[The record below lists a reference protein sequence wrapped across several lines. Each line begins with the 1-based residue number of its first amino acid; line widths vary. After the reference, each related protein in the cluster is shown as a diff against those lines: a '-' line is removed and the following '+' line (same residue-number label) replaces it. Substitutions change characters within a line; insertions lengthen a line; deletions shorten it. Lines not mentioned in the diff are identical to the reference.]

1 MKKQVKNAIF
11 WVDILGLCSLL
22 SIWKSARN
30 IQKYIVYYKKINPV
44 VNNLLKL
51 INQGHCF
58 KPLEYGLDNMK
69 TQDGIGLYYKI
80 NRDVIDIVEKTI
92 GRIYK
97 KNAFSSHLS
106 RFPQDKTKLYL
117 TQRLALQIQETIL
130 LINVAKYYCQNDQ
143 KISDSANI
151 IVSRSAD
158 ILEEFIKAKDN
169 RLLQI
174 IGYSSIAN
182 FSFQRSTFRI
192 LFEFL
197 GQVFRSFLTFIS
209 TKRPSISETLS
220 AKIGI
225 YCSQKIDL
233 NERSVLFWVPHSP
246 INFKRV
252 LVYFENSQRPVT
264 EKVAKLLSE
273 YGVDWRVLR
282 PRASKL
288 GKKNLWKLPVL
299 IISQF
304 FMYIKDA
311 WRITFCLLFKSG
323 YLKLWQWFA
332 LVELLIQTYYYQTFY
347 QDNNI
352 KILFNMDENAW
363 VSTTKT
369 IAMELAGGISVS
381 SHWSHYV
388 EFSLDIA
395 KAYDVFFVWGS
406 AHTDCFKKSAS
417 CFSRI
422 IQCGYIYDYRFS
434 EARAKSSQLR
444 QQLKEAGASYI
455 IGFMDNAVRKDL
467 PNSKEE
473 LINLYRALLNLVIS
487 NNKLG
492 IILKPKR
499 PDESVYNLVEMQQ
512 LLNKA
517 MATRRCLIVNK
528 NNLES
533 FSFDAGLACDL
544 NIGLGVSTT
553 TVENVLAGIKSVDYD
568 ASSRWGSLAHND
580 GYNKV
585 VFDDL
590 DILINSIKKYVDAP
604 EKNNEFANHGSIL
617 HKFDPFRDG
626 KAAQRIGFYISELL
640 MALDDHLAKE
650 KAIERASQK
659 YQEQYGYDKVD
670 KSKKQFVKSAD

>member
-1 MKKQVKNAIF
+1 MKKNNKKVIF
-11 WVDILGLCSLL
+11 WVDNLGLCSLL
-22 SIWKSARN
+22 SVWKSARN
-30 IQKYIVYYKKINPV
+30 IQKYTVYYKEINPV
-44 VNNLLKL
+44 VNNLLKF

-58 KPLEYGLDNMK
+58 KPLEYSLDNMK
-69 TQDGIGLYYKI
+69 TQDDIGLFYKI
-80 NRDVIDIVEKTI
+80 NRDVINIVKKTI
-92 GRIYK
+92 DRIYK
-97 KNAFSSHLS
+97 KNAFASHLI

-117 TQRLALQIQETIL
+117 IQRLTLQIQEIIL
-130 LINVAKYYCQNDQ
+130 LINVVEYYCQNDQ

-158 ILEEFIKAKDN
+158 ILGEFIKGKDSGQ
-169 RLLQI
+169 LQI
-174 IGYSSIAN
+174 ISYWSMAN
-182 FSFQRSTFRI
+182 FSFRRSTFRI
-192 LFEFL
+192 SLEFL
-197 GQVFRSFLTFIS
+197 GQVFRFFLTFIFP
-209 TKRPSISETLS
+209 KRPIRSEAPS

-246 INFKRV
+246 VEFKRV
-252 LVYFENSQRPVT
+252 VVYFENSHRPVT
-264 EKVAKLLSE
+264 EKIAKLLSE
-273 YGVDWRVLR
+273 YGVDWLVLR
-282 PRASKL
+282 SKASKL
-288 GKKNLWKLPVL
+288 GKKNLWKLPL
-299 IISQF
+299 LNNSQLF
-304 FMYIKDA
+304 IYLKNA
-311 WRITFCLLFKSG
+311 WRIIFSLLFRSG
-323 YLKLWQWFA
+323 YLKLWQWYA

-352 KILFNMDENAW
+352 KVLFNMDENAW

-369 IAMELAGGISVS
+369 IAMELTGGISVS

-388 EFSLDIA
+388 ESLDMT

-406 AHTDCFKKSAS
+406 THADCFKKSVS
-417 CFSRI
+417 CFRRI

-434 EARAKSSQLR
+434 EARVKSSQLR
-444 QQLKEAGASYI
+444 QQLKEAGVSYI
-455 IGFMDNAVRKDL
+455 IGFMDNAVGKDL

-473 LINLYRALLNLVIS
+473 LIKLYCAFLNLVIS

-568 ASSRWGSLAHND
+568 ASSRWGSLVHND
-580 GYNKV
+580 GYNKI

-626 KAAQRIGFYISELL
+626 KAAERIGFYMNELL
-640 MALDDHLAKE
+640 MALDDHLARE
-650 KAIERASQK
+650 DAIERASQK
-659 YQEQYGYDKVD
+659 YQERYGNDKVD
-670 KSKKQFVKSAD
+670 KSEKQFVKSAT